1 MKTRIIVMIAVALA
15 AASCRSRKPAAV
27 TVQKAEPTTV
37 ATQCDDP
44 AARVIAEAR
53 RWLGVPYRY
62 GGNDRDGLDC
72 SGLTTIAYRD
82 GAGIELPRNSSA
94 QAAYA
99 TPVERK
105 DLRPGD
111 LVFFSSSQGGDRI
124 NHVAIYLSG
133 DSIIHATTS
142 RGVVITPLSAPYWD
156 KHYMCA
162 GTVFKKQ

>member
-1 MKTRIIVMIAVALA
+1 MKTKVLILVLLVLAV
-15 AASCRSRKPAAV
+15 ASCRSRKPSAV
-27 TVQKAEPTTV
+27 SVQTEDPIPT
-37 ATQCDDP
+37 AMQCGDP